1 MATTTNYGLTKPT
14 VGGDAA
20 TWGGL
25 LNANFDTLD
34 TSLWDVNNHSVKTD
48 LLTLDGSTSGSTIV
62 QAGATA
68 SGTLTLPAATDTLVG
83 RATTDTLTG
92 KTFDTAGAGNVL
104 RINGTAISAV
114 TGSGA
119 AVLATSPALVTPD
132 LGTPSAGVLTACT
145 GLPVASG
152 ISGFGSGVSTF
163 LATPSSANLAA
174 AVTDE
179 TGSGALVF
187 DTSPTLT
194 TPTIAS
200 GVLTGTLTAGGAVG
214 TSGQVLQSTGTGVQW
229 GTVASSGGTVT
240 SITAGTGL
248 TGGTITGSGTIAIDS
263 TVATLTGTQT
273 LTNKTIDTA
282 SNTFRINGTSISAV
296 TGSNSVVLSTSPTLV
311 TPNIGAAT
319 GTSISVSGTVSDA
332 IGNVREIPQNSKTSA
347 YTLVAADSGK
357 HISITTGGVTVPAS
371 VFSAGQAIT
380 IFNNSGSNQTI
391 TATGVTM
398 YQAGTAN
405 TGNRTLAQRGVAT
418 VLCVA
423 SNTFV
428 ISGAGVS

>member
-34 TSLWDVNNHSVKTD
+34 TSLWDINNHSVKTD

-83 RATTDTLTG
+83 RATTDTLTN

-152 ISGFGSGVSTF
+152 ISGLGTGVSTF
-163 LATPSSANLAA
+163 LAAPSSANLAA

-179 TGSGALVF
+179 TGTGALVF
-187 DTSPTLT
+187 GTSPTLT

-273 LTNKTIDTA
+273 LTNKT
-282 SNTFRINGTSISAV
+282 
-296 TGSNSVVLSTSPTLV
+296 LTSP
-311 TPNIGAAT
+311 
-319 GTSISVSGTVSDA
+319 SVSGSLTATGSVSDA
-332 IGNVREIPQNSKTSA
+332 KGNVRAIPQNAQTTG
-347 YTLVAADSGK
+347 YTLVAADAGK
-357 HISITTGGVTVPAS
+357 HVKVTGGVTVSSGVFSVGEAITLYNDSASAITVTQGAS
-371 VFSAGQAIT
+371 VTLRLAGSST
-380 IFNNSGSNQTI
+380 TGS
-391 TATGVTM
+391 
-398 YQAGTAN
+398 
-405 TGNRTLAQRGVAT
+405 RTLAQRGLVT
-418 VLCVA
+418 LLCV
-423 SNTFV
+423 STNEFV
-428 ISGAGVS
+428 CSGGGLS